1 VIPSVIHTEA
11 IMANFRIDKTGLKH
25 LKQHLLFKLVQ
36 AVEMEGIPEA
46 QSYTPIWSKR
56 LHNSAHTENPEVH
69 ENSVSVDLV
78 FGGVSLPG
86 ETREAAIMKDV
97 DYAIDQE
104 YEKGFLTNS
113 LQDVGLAIV
122 RGLE

>member
-1 VIPSVIHTEA
+1 
-11 IMANFRIDKTGLKH
+11 MANFQIDQSQVRKF
-25 LKQHLLFKLVQ
+25 KQHLLFRLME

-56 LHNSAHTENPEVH
+56 LHNSAHAENPEVRGDV
-69 ENSVSVDLV
+69 VSVDLV

-86 ETREAAIMKDV
+86 ETREQGIMKDV
-97 DYAIDQE
+97 DYALDQE
-104 YEKGFLTNS
+104 IEKGFLTNS

-122 RGLE
+122 RGLES

>member
-1 VIPSVIHTEA
+1 
-11 IMANFRIDKTGLKH
+11 MAKFSIDKTGLRNF
-25 LKQHLLFKLVQ
+25 KQHLLMKLVQ

-56 LHNSAHTENPEVH
+56 LHNSAHTENPQVH
-69 ENSVSVDLV
+69 EDSVSVDLV

-86 ETREAAIMKDV
+86 ETREQGIMKDV

-104 YEKGFLTNS
+104 IEKGFLTNS
-113 LQDVGLAIV
+113 LPDVGQAIV
-122 RGLE
+122 RGLQD

>member
-1 VIPSVIHTEA
+1 
-11 IMANFRIDKTGLKH
+11 MANFRLDKTALREF
-25 LKQHLLFKLVQ
+25 KQHLLYKLVQ

-78 FGGVSLPG
+78 FGGVNLPG
-86 ETREAAIMKDV
+86 ETREQGIMKDV
-97 DYAIDQE
+97 DYALDQE
-104 YEKGFLTNS
+104 VEKGFLTNS
-113 LQDVGLAIV
+113 LPDVGMAIV
-122 RGLE
+122 RGLENQ